1 MKKNNGITLIA
12 LVITIIVL
20 LILAGIS
27 IAMLTGDNGILNKAI
42 TSKEE
47 QIKAEMKEQLIL
59 AIQDLQLGQ
68 RGNATLDDI
77 TQEWTNEKLKEYEGI
92 IIENIEGKKIKMKK
106 NGVTGRFIIDLN
118 LNVTHI
124 EYDGSIEF
132 AYKEKERNGNN
143 VKISIYIQDE
153 ENGINKIELPNLEP
167 YMGNGTKEEI
177 LLDYEVEIGKEYK
190 IIITSENG
198 EKIEGTVL
206 IMNYYYVTTNFGEGI
221 DIDNKIT
228 KVIYNQ
234 PYKAKIIE
242 KGDYILDDFSVMM
255 NGETINVDN
264 FVGTIDIEKVTGDIE
279 ITATSK
285 KVTNL
290 IDIKEANAVYICD
303 EYVTNNNTLIQE
315 KLFNGNIDERRT
327 V

>member
-1 MKKNNGITLIA
+1 
-12 LVITIIVL
+12 
-20 LILAGIS
+20 
-27 IAMLTGDNGILNKAI
+27 
-42 TSKEE
+42 
-47 QIKAEMKEQLIL
+47 
-59 AIQDLQLGQ
+59 
-68 RGNATLDDI
+68 
-77 TQEWTNEKLKEYEGI
+77 
-92 IIENIEGKKIKMKK
+92 
-106 NGVTGRFIIDLN
+106 
-118 LNVTHI
+118 
-124 EYDGSIEF
+124 
-132 AYKEKERNGNN
+132 
-143 VKISIYIQDE
+143 
-153 ENGINKIELPNLEP
+153 
-167 YMGNGTKEEI
+167 MGNGTKEEI